1 MCVWNDLIFYLF
13 IGRPGVTNGADGPAP
28 LNGHERNGPDLAEAG
43 HSSETS
49 EAQAS
54 WEQSRYETLTF
65 RRKLS
70 LGTSILGTHSKYF
83 YGLSQ
88 LVATSV
94 TKLGYYRRS
103 RWQIFLKSSSNI
115 WRLLLQFQ
123 KCSFLNTK
131 LLWPILGQILE
142 KLGLLIISTS
152 GHTGFVKLISNMA
165 NFARMVHA

>member
-1 MCVWNDLIFYLF
+1 MCAWNDLIFYLF
-13 IGRPGVTNGADGPAP
+13 IGRPGVTNGADGPTP

-131 LLWPILGQILE
+131 LLWPI
-142 KLGLLIISTS
+142 
-152 GHTGFVKLISNMA
+152 FD
-165 NFARMVHA
+165 NFGKTFSYFLF